1 MSAVDTRSSARAD
14 APAAGDGTAASSGNG
29 EATRHLVRMRYMP
42 GLDGLR
48 ALAVSAVL
56 LYHAELNW
64 IPGGFLGVDVFFV
77 ISGYLITSLLL
88 AEFKNQGRI
97 GLGQFYL
104 RRARRLL
111 PALFL
116 VLGVVG
122 LFAVIF
128 LPDEVMKLRGDTV
141 AALLY
146 GTNWWQIF
154 RNVSYFEAAGRPPL
168 LQHLWSL
175 AVEEQFYLIWPLLL
189 TGMFKLWRGRRR
201 PMLLATLAMIVVSA
215 SLMIG
220 LSISRGYPVA
230 HDPSRVYYGTDTRA
244 FTMLIGA
251 VLAMVWAPWRL
262 QEKTT
267 RGGRL
272 VLDGLGLVGL
282 LGLLWMFLN
291 VNEFSNGLYRG
302 GFLLCSILSALVI
315 AVTVH
320 PAADLGRLL
329 LGRQPLR
336 WIGERSYGIY
346 LWHWPVFMIT
356 RPVLD
361 ISMTGTPNL
370 ILRLAVTVALAELSF
385 RYVEQPIRQGALG
398 RWFKDLRAS
407 TGQERIGM
415 AARTAAIG
423 GSLALGVVLV
433 AVGLANGQPA
443 RIPPGLDTQA
453 AVARTS
459 GTTQPTTATTAAPI
473 PGAAPTAPPTP
484 TVTAAPTAA
493 RVTLIGDS
501 VMVGAA
507 TAIEQALGPVRIDA
521 ALNRQFGT
529 AIELLQQFK
538 NAGELSDIVV
548 VHMGTNGVITQDQ
561 MDAMMDVLKD
571 RKRVVFLNLKV
582 PRRWEQGDNDV
593 LASTVAKFPNAVLID
608 WHNLG
613 GAHPEY
619 FYEDGIHLRPD
630 GARAYAEL
638 IRQQVSANP

>member
-1 MSAVDTRSSARAD
+1 
-14 APAAGDGTAASSGNG
+14 
-29 EATRHLVRMRYMP
+29 MRYMP

-48 ALAVSAVL
+48 AFAVTAVL
-56 LYHAELNW
+56 LYHADLNW

-88 AEFKNQGRI
+88 AEFRNQGHI

-116 VLGVVG
+116 LLGVVG
-122 LFAVIF
+122 LFAVVF
-128 LPDEVMKLRGDTV
+128 LPDEVTKLRGDVV

-189 TGMFKLWRGRRR
+189 TGMFKLWKGARK
-201 PMLLATLAMIVVSA
+201 PMLLATFAMVAVSGL
-215 SLMIG
+215 LMIG
-220 LSISRGYPVA
+220 LSISRGYPIE

-251 VLAMVWAPWRL
+251 MLAMVWAPWRL
-262 QEKTT
+262 SGKTT

-272 VLDGLGLVGL
+272 VLDAVGLVGI
-282 LGLLWMFLN
+282 LGLTWMFLN
-291 VNEFSNGLYRG
+291 VSEFSNNLYRG
-302 GFLLCSILSALVI
+302 GFLVCSVLAAMVI

-320 PAADLGRLL
+320 PAADLSRWF
-329 LGRQPLR
+329 LGRQPMR

-361 ISMTGTPNL
+361 IGLTGTPNL
-370 ILRLAVTVALAELSF
+370 ILRLSVTVALAELSY
-385 RYVEQPIRQGALG
+385 RYVEQPIRQGALS
-398 RWFKDLRAS
+398 RWFKHLRSA
-407 TGQERIGM
+407 TGAERM
-415 AARTAAIG
+415 AMGARTAVIG
-423 GSLALGVVLV
+423 GSIALGIVLLTI
-433 AVGLANGQPA
+433 GLVNGRPA
-443 RIPPGLDTQA
+443 PIPPGLNPQA
-453 AVARTS
+453 ASAQSTV
-459 GTTQPTTATTAAPI
+459 TTLPLTTTTTGKA
-473 PGAAPTAPPTP
+473 GAAPTVATAPSNPALP
-484 TVTAAPTAA
+484 
-493 RVTLIGDS
+493 RITLVGDS

-507 TAIEQALGPVRIDA
+507 TALTQRLGPVRIDA
-521 ALNRQFGT
+521 AVNRQFGN
-529 AIELLQQFK
+529 AIDILRAIKASGQ
-538 NAGELSDIVV
+538 LSDTVV
-548 VHMGTNGVITQDQ
+548 VHMGTNGVITQGH
-561 MDAMMDVLKD
+561 MDAIMDILKD
-571 RKRVVFLNLKV
+571 RKRVVFVNLKV
-582 PRRWEQGDNDV
+582 PRRWEQPDNDV
-593 LASTVAKFPNAVLID
+593 IAANVAKYPNAVLID
-608 WHNLG
+608 WHSIG

-630 GARAYAEL
+630 GARAYADL
-638 IRQQVSANP
+638 IAQQTDKKP

>member
-1 MSAVDTRSSARAD
+1 
-14 APAAGDGTAASSGNG
+14 
-29 EATRHLVRMRYMP
+29 MRYMP

-48 ALAVSAVL
+48 ALAVTAVL

-128 LPDEVMKLRGDTV
+128 LPDEVVKLRGDTL

-154 RNVSYFEAAGRPPL
+154 RNLSYFEAAGRPPL

-189 TGMFKLWRGRRR
+189 TGMFKLWNGRRR
-201 PMLLATLAMIVVSA
+201 PMMIATTAMIVVSA
-215 SLMIG
+215 GLMVG
-220 LSISRGYPVA
+220 LSISRGYPLE

-272 VLDGLGLVGL
+272 VLDAMGIVGL

-291 VNEFSNGLYRG
+291 VSEFSNGLYRG
-302 GFLLCSILSALVI
+302 GFLLCSVLSAMVI

-320 PAADLGRLL
+320 PAADLGRVL

-356 RPVLD
+356 RPTLD

-398 RWFKDLRAS
+398 RWFKELRS
-407 TGQERIGM
+407 SKGQDRMGM

-433 AVGLANGQPA
+433 ALGLVNAQPA
-443 RIPPGLDTQA
+443 RIPAGLDPQA

-459 GTTQPTTATTAAPI
+459 GTTLPAPTTTVATV
-473 PGAAPTAPPTP
+473 PGAAPTAPTTP
-484 TVTAAPTAA
+484 TVTAAPGVP
-493 RVTLIGDS
+493 RVTLVGDS

-507 TAIEQALGPVRIDA
+507 TALEQALGPVRIDA

-529 AIELLQQFK
+529 AIDLLRAFK
-538 NAGELSDIVV
+538 DAGQLSDIVV
-548 VHMGTNGVITQDQ
+548 VHMGTNGVITQGH
-561 MDAMMDVLKD
+561 MDAIMDVLKD
-571 RKRVVFLNLKV
+571 RKRVVFVNLKV

-593 LASTVAKFPNAVLID
+593 LASNVAKYPNAVLID
-608 WHNLG
+608 WHNIG
-613 GAHPEY
+613 GSHPEY

>member
-1 MSAVDTRSSARAD
+1 
-14 APAAGDGTAASSGNG
+14 
-29 EATRHLVRMRYMP
+29 MRYMP

-48 ALAVSAVL
+48 AFAVTGVL
-56 LYHAELNW
+56 LYHADLNW

-88 AEFKNQGRI
+88 AEFRNKGRI

-116 VLGVVG
+116 LLGVVG
-122 LFAVIF
+122 LFAVVF
-128 LPDEVMKLRGDTV
+128 LPDEVTKLRGDVV

-154 RNVSYFEAAGRPPL
+154 RNVSYFEAVGRPPL

-189 TGMFKLWRGRRR
+189 TGMFKLWNGRRR
-201 PMLLATLAMIVVSA
+201 PMLLATLAMIAVSSA
-215 SLMIG
+215 LMIG
-220 LSISRGYPVA
+220 LSISRGYPLD

-262 QEKTT
+262 SEKTT

-272 VLDGLGLVGL
+272 VLDAVGLIGVLGLA
-282 LGLLWMFLN
+282 WMFLN
-291 VNEFSNGLYRG
+291 VSEFSNNLYRG
-302 GFLLCSILSALVI
+302 GFLLCSVLAAMVI

-320 PAADLGRLL
+320 PAADLSRYF
-329 LGRQPLR
+329 LGLKPMR

-356 RPVLD
+356 RPTLD
-361 ISMTGTPNL
+361 ISLTGTPNL
-370 ILRLAVTVALAELSF
+370 ILRLSVTVALAELSF

-398 RWFKDLRAS
+398 RWFTALRTS
-407 TGQERIGM
+407 KGPDRVGM
-415 AARTAAIG
+415 AARTAVIG
-423 GSLALGVVLV
+423 GCLTLGVVLV
-433 AVGLANGQPA
+433 AVGLVNGQPA
-443 RIPPGLDTQA
+443 AIPPGLDTKA
-453 AVARTS
+453 ASAQTTITS
-459 GTTQPTTATTAAPI
+459 TPATPASTV
-473 PGAAPTAPPTP
+473 PGAVPPANQPPATP
-484 TVTAAPTAA
+484 GVPPVFA
-493 RVTLIGDS
+493 IGDS
-501 VMVGAA
+501 VMLGAISA
-507 TAIEQALGPVRIDA
+507 FQQRFGPEIAVDA
-521 ALNRQFGT
+521 AVSRQFGT
-529 AIELLQQFK
+529 AI
-538 NAGELSDIVV
+538 DILRGLKSSGRLAETVV
-548 VHMGTNGVITQDQ
+548 VHLGTNGVITQGH
-561 MDAMMDVLKD
+561 MDAIMDILKD
-571 RKRVVFLNLKV
+571 RKRVVFVNLKV
-582 PRRWEQGDNDV
+582 PRRWEQIDNDV
-593 LASTVAKFPNAVLID
+593 IASNVAKYPNTVLLD

-619 FYEDGIHLRPD
+619 FYEDGIHLRPV

-638 IRQQVSANP
+638 IKQQTDPNP

>member
-1 MSAVDTRSSARAD
+1 MAVDTRTPARAD
-14 APAAGDGTAASSGNG
+14 APGAGGAAAPTDASTGA
-29 EATRHLVRMRYMP
+29 ATRHLVRMRYMP

-48 ALAVSAVL
+48 AFAVTGVL
-56 LYHAELNW
+56 LYHADLDW

-88 AEFKNQGRI
+88 AEFRNQGRI

-122 LFAVIF
+122 LFAVVF
-128 LPDEVMKLRGDTV
+128 LPDEVTKLRGDVV
-141 AALLY
+141 AALVY

-175 AVEEQFYLIWPLLL
+175 AVEEQFYLVWPLML
-189 TGMFKLWRGRRR
+189 TGMFKLWHGRRR
-201 PMLLATLAMIVVSA
+201 PMLLATLAIIVISFG
-215 SLMIG
+215 LMVG
-220 LSISRGYPVA
+220 LSIARGYPID

-251 VLAMVWAPWRL
+251 VLAMVWSPWRL
-262 QEKTT
+262 SDRAT
-267 RGGRL
+267 RGARI
-272 VLDGLGLVGL
+272 VLNVIGLGAL
-282 LGLLWMFLN
+282 LGLTWMFLN
-291 VNEFSNGLYRG
+291 VSEFSNNLYRG
-302 GFLLCSILSALVI
+302 GFLLCSVLSALVI

-320 PAADLGRLL
+320 PAADLGRYV
-329 LGRQPLR
+329 LGLKPIR

-346 LWHWPVFMIT
+346 LWHWPVFMVT
-356 RPVLD
+356 RPTLD

-398 RWFKDLRAS
+398 RWFKQLRAS
-407 TGQERIGM
+407 TGSERM
-415 AARTAAIG
+415 AMWARTAVVS
-423 GSLALGVVLV
+423 GSLLLGIVLL
-433 AVGLANGQPA
+433 AVGLASGKPA
-443 RIPPGLDTQA
+443 PPPPGFEA
-453 AVARTS
+453 ASLR
-459 GTTQPTTATTAAPI
+459 TATTTT
-473 PGAAPTAPPTP
+473 TAPATTQSSQPAGVTGTP
-484 TVTAAPTAA
+484 PATAAPNPAVP
-493 RVTLIGDS
+493 RITLVGDS

-507 TAIEQALGPVRIDA
+507 NALVQALGPVNIDA
-521 ALNRQFGT
+521 AVNRQFGQ
-529 AIELLQQFK
+529 AIDILRAYKEQGK
-538 NAGELSDIVV
+538 LSDTVV
-548 VHMGTNGVITQDQ
+548 VHMGTNGVITQGH
-561 MDAMMDVLKD
+561 MDAIYQILGD
-571 RKRVVFLNLKV
+571 RKRVVFVNLKV

-593 LASTVAKFPNAVLID
+593 IAANVARHPNSVLID
-608 WHNLG
+608 WHNIG

-630 GARAYAEL
+630 GARAYSEL
-638 IRQQVSANP
+638 IRQQTASNP

>member
-1 MSAVDTRSSARAD
+1 MSAVDTRASARTD
-14 APAAGDGTAASSGNG
+14 ALGAGNGSNANGGTA

-48 ALAVSAVL
+48 AFAVTAVL
-56 LYHAELNW
+56 LYHADLNW

-88 AEFKNQGRI
+88 AEFRNQGRI

-116 VLGVVG
+116 LLGVVG

-128 LPDEVMKLRGDTV
+128 LPDEVTKLRGDTV

-154 RNVSYFEAAGRPPL
+154 RNLSYFEAAGRPPL

-175 AVEEQFYLIWPLLL
+175 AVEEQFYLLWPLML
-189 TGMFKLWRGRRR
+189 TGMFKLWKGRRR
-201 PMLLATLAMIVVSA
+201 PMLLATIALVAVSAMLMIV
-215 SLMIG
+215 
-220 LSISRGYPVA
+220 LSISRGYPLE

-244 FTMLIGA
+244 FTMLLGA

-262 QEKTT
+262 SEKTS

-272 VLDGLGLVGL
+272 VLDGMGLVGV
-282 LGLLWMFLN
+282 LGLAWMFLN
-291 VNEFSNGLYRG
+291 VSEFSNNLYRG
-302 GFLLCSILSALVI
+302 GFLLCSIFSAMVI

-320 PAADLGRLL
+320 PAADLSRYF
-329 LGRQPLR
+329 LGLKPLR

-356 RPVLD
+356 RPQLD

-370 ILRLAVTVALAELSF
+370 ILRLAVTVALAELSY

-398 RWFKDLRAS
+398 RWFKQLRTS

-423 GSLALGVVLV
+423 GSVTLGIALV
-433 AVGLANGQPA
+433 AVGLVNAQPA
-443 RIPPGLDTQA
+443 RIPAGLDTQA
-453 AVARTS
+453 AAAQTS
-459 GTTQPTTATTAAPI
+459 VTTLPVTAPTTV
-473 PGAAPTAPPTP
+473 PGAPPTTP
-484 TVTAAPTAA
+484 TVPARPGVA

-507 TAIEQALGPVRIDA
+507 TALEQALGPVRVDA
-521 ALNRQFGT
+521 AVNRQFGT
-529 AIELLQQFK
+529 AIDLLRSFK
-538 NAGELSDIVV
+538 DTGQLSDTVV
-548 VHMGTNGVITQDQ
+548 VHMGTNGVITQGH
-561 MDAMMDVLKD
+561 MDAIMDVLKD
-571 RKRVVFLNLKV
+571 RKRVVFVNLKV
-582 PRRWEQGDNDV
+582 PRRWEQPDNDV
-593 LASTVAKFPNAVLID
+593 LASNVAKYPNAVLVD
-608 WHNLG
+608 WHSIG
-613 GAHPEY
+613 GSHPEY

-638 IRQQVSANP
+638 IRQQVDANP